1 MALAVGTAAPD
12 FTLPS
17 HVAGENV
24 TLSSF
29 KGKKHVI
36 LSFHVLTFTGA

>member
-1 MALAVGTAAPD
+1 MALAVGTPAPD

-17 HVAGENV
+17 HSGENV
-24 TLSSF
+24 TLSSL